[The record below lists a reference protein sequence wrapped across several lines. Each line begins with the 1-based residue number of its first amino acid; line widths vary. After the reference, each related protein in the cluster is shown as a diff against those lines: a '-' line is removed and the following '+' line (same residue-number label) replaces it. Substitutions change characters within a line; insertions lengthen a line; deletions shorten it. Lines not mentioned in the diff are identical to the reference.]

1 MFSKKLGTLIY
12 VTDLM
17 NHLADIGAR
26 EEMRKLGEAG
36 LSSGPHTGS
45 MPQDIN
51 SYIGH
56 DIHRA
61 QLFLEYV
68 YVGNRVG
75 ANVNNGILDS
85 KVIFATWTR
94 KWWIDLWKR
103 LQPFV
108 QKERERRKDPEL
120 YSEFELFIDRIKK

>member
-26 EEMRKLGEAG
+26 EEMRKLG
-36 LSSGPHTGS
+36 
-45 MPQDIN
+45 QQNII
-51 SYIGH
+51 SYIGDDDH
-56 DIHRA
+56 KA
-61 QLFLEYV
+61 QLFLEYI

-85 KVIFATWTR
+85 KVIFSTWTR
-94 KWWIDLWKR
+94 EWWVDLWGR
-103 LQPFV
+103 LKPFV

-120 YSEFELFIDRIKK
+120 YIKFERFVGKIK